1 MNNETE
7 WLDQLN
13 DVRERFA
20 ALADTYRRTNHLVC
34 AVNEKIQQCDRW
46 QCSQEPHFDTVPLLY
61 EINGAE
67 RGELLEKPFVS
78 LQQSSRT
85 AACAG
90 FHDNL
95 LLIAAPKI
103 SLTYKNLFVLH
114 EHFAQETHRL
124 SLHATCLFAGANEI
138 TSADENPFLSSF
150 YKIIHADGQC
160 RAAIGANIN
169 GQYVLM
175 EYRYADGVIVAVKRC
190 TFEYL
195 QGRFA
200 EQDTENFTVCRK
212 QDGTAFIQEWQ
223 KAA

>member
-1 MNNETE
+1 MKKYNNATAGNVPKSRI
-7 WLDQLN
+7 LIL
-13 DVRERFA
+13 
-20 ALADTYRRTNHLVC
+20 
-34 AVNEKIQQCDRW
+34 
-46 QCSQEPHFDTVPLLY
+46 SPLLY

-138 TSADENPFLSSF
+138 TNADENPFLSSF

-160 RAAIGANIN
+160 RATIGANIN

-175 EYRYADGVIVAVKRC
+175 EYRYADGVIVAVKRR

>member
-1 MNNETE
+1 M
-7 WLDQLN
+7 
-13 DVRERFA
+13 
-20 ALADTYRRTNHLVC
+20 
-34 AVNEKIQQCDRW
+34 
-46 QCSQEPHFDTVPLLY
+46 
-61 EINGAE
+61 
-67 RGELLEKPFVS
+67 
-78 LQQSSRT
+78 
-85 AACAG
+85 
-90 FHDNL
+90 
-95 LLIAAPKI
+95 
-103 SLTYKNLFVLH
+103 LH

-150 YKIIHADGQC
+150 YKIIHAGGQC

-175 EYRYADGVIVAVKRC
+175 EYRYADGVIVAVKRR